1 MARILM
7 LWSGCVAMLPLP
19 LKPNVAAPGAT
30 WWRSQSDSGLGHARV
45 PWLAFSIPAADRS
58 KRM

>member
-1 MARILM
+1 MARILT

-30 WWRSQSDSGLGHARV
+30 WWRFPVRFRLRARACA
-45 PWLAFSIPAADRS
+45 LAGV
-58 KRM
+58 